1 MLDEKVGLESSTSGE
16 ENPVPLFDVNC
27 VEAVCDEGKPFTYS
41 EALAI
46 SKEQTRKVYEEAKE
60 IRQYI
65 SMIDVFKDAAKDG
78 DTILLGEKTP
88 LENILEEIKECFA
101 KRVPATCRF
110 EKLTLAYTLKT
121 MADED

>member
-1 MLDEKVGLESSTSGE
+1 MPDEKRAPEILGPGE
-16 ENPVPLFDVNC
+16 ENPIPLFGVTF
-27 VEAVCDEGKPFTYS
+27 VEAECDEGKPFTYS
-41 EALAI
+41 EVLAI

-60 IRQYI
+60 KRQYI